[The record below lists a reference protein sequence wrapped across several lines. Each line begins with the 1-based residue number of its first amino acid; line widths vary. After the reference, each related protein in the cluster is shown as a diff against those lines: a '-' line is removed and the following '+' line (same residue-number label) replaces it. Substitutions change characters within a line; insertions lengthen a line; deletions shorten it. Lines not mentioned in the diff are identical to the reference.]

1 MTYKFHWK
9 EVVHGQ
15 VEIEASSGIEAEEI
29 FKSMSLNERMLKSEQ
44 ISSDNTNLEISY
56 VDLKF
61 ADALSGEEWEKE
73 WKYVV

>member
-15 VEIEASSGIEAEEI
+15 VEIEASSGIEAEKN
-29 FKSMSLNERMLKSEQ
+29 FKSMSLTEQMLKSKQ
-44 ISSDNTNLEISY
+44 ISSGKTNLEINY

-61 ADALSGEEWEKE
+61 AEALSEKE
-73 WKYVV
+73 WKRDWRNIL

>member
-29 FKSMSLNERMLKSEQ
+29 FKSMSLNEKMLKSEQ

>member
-29 FKSMSLNERMLKSEQ
+29 FKSMSLNGKMLKSEQ
-44 ISSDNTNLEISY
+44 ISSDKTNLEISY

>member
-44 ISSDNTNLEISY
+44 ISSDKTNLEISY

>member
-1 MTYKFHWK
+1 MIYKFHWK
-9 EVVHGQ
+9 DFVHGQ
-15 VEIEASSGIEAEEI
+15 LEIEAISGVEAEEI
-29 FKSMSLNERMLKSEQ
+29 FKSMSLNEKMLKSEQ